1 MIRAVFLDID
11 NTILSFTEYVK
22 DAMEFGFREFGLG
35 EYSEETF
42 LTFEEINSGL
52 WHRLEKGELTLEGL
66 KKIRWNMVFEKL
78 GIKYDGEEFE
88 RWFRKYLFTSAIP
101 EPNAFE
107 VVSYLSSKYCVCAA
121 SNGPFEQQENRLRVA
136 GMLEFFDFLFVSS
149 DIGFQKPSK
158 EFFIE
163 SFQRLEKCGISISP
177 SEAIIIGDSVSSD
190 MAGGKGFGMKTC
202 FYTRGGE
209 GKCERSDV
217 DYVIDDL
224 KELLNI
230 L

>member
-22 DAMEFGFREFGLG
+22 DAMKNGFREFGLG

-66 KKIRWNMVFEKL
+66 KKIRWNMIFEKL
-78 GIKYDGEEFE
+78 GIDYDGEEFE

-107 VVSYLSSKYCVCAA
+107 VVSYLSEKYCVCAA
-121 SNGPFEQQENRLRVA
+121 SNGPFEQQVNRLRVA
-136 GMLEFFDFLFVSS
+136 GILDKFDFVFVSS

-163 SFQRLEKCGISISP
+163 SFQRLDRSGISISP

-190 MAGGKGFGMKTC
+190 MEGGIGFGMKTC
-202 FYTRGGE
+202 FYTRGGI
-209 GKCERSDV
+209 GKCEGVAV
-217 DYVIDDL
+217 DHIIDDL
-224 KELLNI
+224 SELFKI